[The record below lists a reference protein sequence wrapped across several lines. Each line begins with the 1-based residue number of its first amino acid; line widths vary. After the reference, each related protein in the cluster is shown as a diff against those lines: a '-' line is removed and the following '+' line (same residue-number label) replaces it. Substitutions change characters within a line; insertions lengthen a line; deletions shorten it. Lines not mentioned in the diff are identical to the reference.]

1 MTTEEKLNT
10 ILDTLKLCVQ
20 AYIFDDITDSADATP
35 EDLIQLLADMDPDRY
50 EAALTAAV
58 MEAEEKDLMMNP
70 DYWAYT
76 SKEDAEKI
84 VGHSLAVHSLDVDAE
99 DPEL

>member
-58 MEAEEKDLMMNP
+58 MEAEENDLMMNP
-70 DYWAYT
+70 DYWVFAFLFF
-76 SKEDAEKI
+76 KNL
-84 VGHSLAVHSLDVDAE
+84 LAQVVILQ
-99 DPEL
+99 ELH